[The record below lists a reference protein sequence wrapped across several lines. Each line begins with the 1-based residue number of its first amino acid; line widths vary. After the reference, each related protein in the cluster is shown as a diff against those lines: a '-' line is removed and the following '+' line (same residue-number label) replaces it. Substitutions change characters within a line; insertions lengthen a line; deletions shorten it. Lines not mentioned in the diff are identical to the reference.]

1 MDNVKR
7 FAEQYGA
14 LAADIGKR
22 IGVAPD
28 VVLGQLGLETG
39 WGKSVV
45 PGTNNLGNIKDFS
58 GKGVKAVDNMTGSTD
73 AYRTYA
79 TPEAFGADY
88 ADLISRRYKGATGA
102 GADALKFGTALKSGG
117 YAEDPNYASKLA
129 GATNL
134 VRKYADMA
142 LSAVSGT
149 ANAATGDF
157 AAKVKQAKD
166 AGYTDDEIF
175 GHLSQSQSFAEKMKQ
190 AKDAG
195 YSDAEIRQHFGL
207 GAEATQQS
215 KGGSAYVVGSP
226 KGMTQVGNID
236 INARPVVKNK
246 DGSISTVRSMSVNF
260 GNGEVLIPTVA
271 EDGSRILSNEEAIQQ
286 YKRTGKNLGTFRTP
300 EEATAYAESL
310 HNQQADSYGNSAGKK
325 TDGGAVTN
333 FARGVAQGVKA
344 DLLGGPAQ
352 LLRHVVPDSVGNAV
366 DRFGNWLADQGVPI
380 ARVNGA
386 ADLDRQIRDQE
397 AQYQRDTEGSIAA
410 GTGRVAANIAAALG
424 AGGGSVVSGG
434 GRGGQA
440 AARLLGGGN
449 TAQAAGRLAGQSVG
463 SAALGAGTGALAP
476 VTQEGDYGQ
485 NKLAQIATGA
495 AIGGAL
501 PGATAA
507 VTGAGRYTGNALRS
521 LIDPFTEA
529 GQNRIAGNILN
540 RFAQGGPVVGDVAE
554 RVAGSTPTL
563 AQATGNPGLATLER
577 GIQSSTPQGA
587 NAFAEKAAQN
597 AAARTDMLGRA
608 AGTASDI
615 ASAEAARG
623 AKASQQLSA
632 AFKDATPADPNATL
646 GVIDGIL
653 NGPSGKRDAVK
664 AALSNIRSKIVDA
677 DGKLETNPE
686 TLYNSVRKQ
695 IGDLLDA
702 RMAASNPAGL
712 QASRE
717 LLAVRDALDQDIAA
731 AAPGFGQYLAD
742 YASASKPINAMEF
755 LQGLKLTDAQGNVTL
770 AKVQNA
776 IANITKQRGAAGS
789 NGAKA
794 VNQAQLDALTSIR
807 DDLLRAANSGAGKS
821 IGSNTF
827 QNLATNNILENALP
841 GPVRA
846 LVGGANGPVG
856 TAAGKVGNLIY
867 GGANEAIQNRLLDM
881 MMNPQSGLAALQNV
895 RSNQLTGPLGGNALL
910 KRLAPN
916 LLPAGTVGANMIARP
931 SGSNP

>member
-14 LAADIGKR
+14 LATEIGKR

-58 GKGVKAVDNMTGSTD
+58 GKGVKAVDNMTGSRD

-79 TPEAFGADY
+79 TPEAFGDDY
-88 ADLISRRYKGATGA
+88 VGLISNLYKGAKGA
-102 GADALKFGTALKSGG
+102 GSDAMKFGTALKSGG
-117 YAEDPNYASKLA
+117 YAEDPNYASKLS

-142 LSAVSGT
+142 LSSVSGT
-149 ANAATGDF
+149 ANAATSTLSD
-157 AAKVKQAKD
+157 KVKQARD
-166 AGYTDDEIF
+166 AGYSDDEIF
-175 GHLSQSQSFAEKMKQ
+175 QHLGQSQGFADKVKQ

-207 GAEATQQS
+207 GA
-215 KGGSAYVVGSP
+215 
-226 KGMTQVGNID
+226 
-236 INARPVVKNK
+236 
-246 DGSISTVRSMSVNF
+246 
-260 GNGEVLIPTVA
+260 
-271 EDGSRILSNEEAIQQ
+271 
-286 YKRTGKNLGTFRTP
+286 GK
-300 EEATAYAESL
+300 AESAPAKAEP
-310 HNQQADSYGNSAGKK
+310 NKEEPSAL
-325 TDGGAVTN
+325 TN
-333 FARGVAQGVKA
+333 FAKGVAQGIKA
-344 DLLGGPAQ
+344 DLIGGPAQ
-352 LLRHVVPDSVGNAV
+352 LLRNIVPESVGRAV
-366 DRFGNWLADQGVPI
+366 DQFGNKLADLGLPV

-386 ADLDRQIRDQE
+386 EDLNRQIREQE
-397 AQYQRDTEGSIAA
+397 AQYQKDTEGSIAA
-410 GTGRVAANIAAALG
+410 GTGRVAANIAGALG
-424 AGGGSVVSGG
+424 AGGGSIVGGG

-440 AARLLGGGN
+440 AVRLLGGGN

-463 SAALGAGTGALAP
+463 SAALGGATGALAP
-476 VTQEGDYGQ
+476 VTEEGNYGQ

-507 VTGAGRYTGNALRS
+507 ITSGGRYAGNALRS

-529 GQNRIAGNILN
+529 GQTRIAGNILN
-540 RFAQGGPVVGDVAE
+540 RFAQGGPVVGDAAE
-554 RVAGSTPTL
+554 RVAGSAPTL
-563 AQATGNPGLATLER
+563 AQVTANPGLATLER

-587 NAFAEKAAQN
+587 NAFAERAAQN
-597 AAARTDMLGRA
+597 AAARTDKLGRA
-608 AGTASDI
+608 AGTAADI

-653 NGPSGKRDAVK
+653 NGPSGKRDAVRSV
-664 AALSNIRSKIVDA
+664 LSNIRSKIVDA
-677 DGKLETNPE
+677 DGNLETNAE

-702 RMAASNPAGL
+702 RMATSNPAGL

-717 LLAVRDALDQDIAA
+717 LLAVRDALDQDITA
-731 AAPGFGQYLAD
+731 AAPGFGQYLSD

-755 LQGLKLTDAQGNVTL
+755 LQGLKLTDAQGNITL

-776 IANITKQRGAAGS
+776 IANITKQRSTSGA

-794 VNQAQLDALTSIR
+794 VSKEQLDALTSIR

-827 QNLATNNILENALP
+827 QNLATNNIVENALP

-846 LVGGANGPVG
+846 LVGGTNGPVG

-867 GGANEAIQNRLLDM
+867 GGANEAIQNRLLEL

-895 RSNQLTGPLGGNALL
+895 RGNQLTGPLGGNALL
-910 KRLAPN
+910 QRLAPN
-916 LLPAGTVGANMIARP
+916 LLPAGTVGANVIARP
-931 SGSNP
+931 NGNP